1 MSQAAPLVLLG
12 SRRIQQTGNSHAVTI
27 PTEALEAMGVEKGDE
42 VLLTYDRENEQLQI
56 EHDTDAFFGTS
67 Q

>member
-12 SRRIQQTGNSHAVTI
+12 SRRIQKTGNSHAVTI

-42 VLLTYDRENEQLQI
+42 VLLAYDRENDQLQI
-56 EHDTDAFFGTS
+56 ENETDEFFEA
-67 Q
+67 